1 MPAFAELAVRVEV
14 AIVPLVTVA
23 LVGDGVAVRPDGVTD
38 VVIEIV
44 PLKLNR
50 LVNVI
55 VDVADDPDWN
65 VRIVGFADML
75 KLGGPGGLSL
85 ADLISVGAAIPSTYS
100 KSKVSP
106 VPVGR
111 TVSPWLSVFESN
123 VVGVELQ
130 DPDAGWRM

>member
-1 MPAFAELAVRVEV
+1 MPAVAELAVRVEV
-14 AIVPLVTVA
+14 AIVPLVTVT

-38 VVIEIV
+38 VVSEIV
-44 PLKLNR
+44 PLNLNR